1 MRCSLV
7 NIKNIQN
14 IAKIYGE
21 QSKVTKNCKSSG
33 SSSAQRPDEV
43 ILSTHAQEMSQV
55 LRTAKGLPEV
65 REDKVNLLS
74 EQIAKG
80 EYKVDARELADR
92 IIAYSKNERQY

>member
-1 MRCSLV
+1 M

-21 QSKVTKNCKSSG
+21 QSKVTKNCKNPGTSP
-33 SSSAQRPDEV
+33 AQRPDEV
-43 ILSTHAQEMSQV
+43 ILSTHAQGLNQI

-65 REDKVNLLS
+65 REDKVNMLS